1 MGYAD
6 FTVVDNE
13 YQLTE
18 FINNQTVQAFIS
30 EITYEDYQLEISI
43 EWKKV
48 ISMSGMSLK
57 EMKSFAYGFLRGME
71 EMWVV
76 IRDTFDL

>member
-30 EITYEDYQLEISI
+30 EITYEDYQLEIFI

-48 ISMSGMSLK
+48 VSMSGMSLK
-57 EMKSFAYGFLRGME
+57 EMKSFAYWFLRGME

>member
-48 ISMSGMSLK
+48 VSMSGMSLK
-57 EMKSFAYGFLRGME
+57 QMKSFTYGFLRGME

-76 IRDTFDL
+76 IRDTFNL

>member
-30 EITYEDYQLEISI
+30 EITYEDYQLEIFI
-43 EWKKV
+43 EWKRV
-48 ISMSGMSLK
+48 VSMSGMSLK
-57 EMKSFAYGFLRGME
+57 EMKSFAYWFLRGME

>member
-30 EITYEDYQLEISI
+30 EITYEDYQLEIFI
-43 EWKKV
+43 EWKRV
-48 ISMSGMSLK
+48 VSMSGMSLK
-57 EMKSFAYGFLRGME
+57 EMKSFTYWFLRGME

>member
-30 EITYEDYQLEISI
+30 EITYEDYQLEIFI
-43 EWKKV
+43 E
-48 ISMSGMSLK
+48 
-57 EMKSFAYGFLRGME
+57 
-71 EMWVV
+71 
-76 IRDTFDL
+76 